1 MKGQRGNRFDHAGQP
16 GFEGRAAGR
25 QGAGGP
31 TGGTRASGQQAPAAR
46 YGYSA
51 QGAHRAA
58 PQGARGKAAPGAT
71 GAHGMAMP
79 DQTAYMPAM
88 PGAGSGGKGAG
99 GGKSSHASTK
109 MPHKAVFI
117 ALGIFIAILAIA
129 YGAGVFVFHE
139 RFYPQTSL
147 GSLDISMN
155 TREEAAEQLTAVESN
170 YEVAV
175 SGEGLDFVVSAED
188 GGVSIDADA
197 VISSAA
203 SDVNPWLWFI
213 QMWGTHDET
222 SHLAASSDEGALA
235 DFVRAQVD
243 EFNADAEP
251 SEDAS
256 IVYSSNSG
264 AYEIK
269 QEVYGTQ
276 VAADQVA
283 SAVATAIATM
293 QDTVQVTEDM
303 LVKPQVLSDDE
314 RLASGRD
321 AANAMIKCDVTLK
334 SSDTGVQAGEVNGD
348 VISQW
353 ISFGEDFQPTL
364 DEEAMG
370 AWIDDLSSAYNTI
383 GTTRTYTRGDG
394 KEVTAEG
401 GDYGWSVDSETLK
414 SAVKDAIDNG
424 TQGDLEV
431 SFTSTGN
438 GYTKAGMDW
447 GAYCDVDLTEQHAY
461 YYDASGDLLWESG
474 IVSGVPD
481 AENSTPTGIYWLKN
495 LQQDVSLKGPIDPKT
510 NKPEWDSPVDYW
522 MPFVDN
528 LVGLHDASWQPS
540 WVFSDASAY
549 KTYGSH
555 GCVNLPTKK
564 AAQLFD
570 IIQIGDPVIVHW

>member
-1 MKGQRGNRFDHAGQP
+1 M
-16 GFEGRAAGR
+16 
-25 QGAGGP
+25 P
-31 TGGTRASGQQAPAAR
+31 T
-46 YGYSA
+46 
-51 QGAHRAA
+51 
-58 PQGARGKAAPGAT
+58 
-71 GAHGMAMP
+71 
-79 DQTAYMPAM
+79 M
-88 PGAGSGGKGAG
+88 PGAASGGQGGKGGA
-99 GGKSSHASTK
+99 SSHASTK

-129 YGAGVFVFHE
+129 YGAGVFVFHD
-139 RFYPQTSL
+139 RFYPQTAL

-155 TREEAAEQLTAVESN
+155 TRDEAVAQLSSVEAD

-188 GGVSIDADA
+188 GGVSIDVDA

-203 SDVNPWLWFI
+203 HDANPWLWFI
-213 QMWGTHDET
+213 QIWGTHDET
-222 SHLAASSDEGALA
+222 SHLAASSDEGTLA
-235 DFVRAQVD
+235 DFIRAQVD
-243 EFNADAEP
+243 TFNADAEP
-251 SEDAS
+251 SVDAS
-256 IVYSSNSG
+256 IVYSSDSG

-269 QEVYGTQ
+269 KEVYGTQ
-276 VAADQVA
+276 VAADQVV

-293 QDTVQVTEDM
+293 QDTVQVTDDM

-321 AANAMIKCDVTLK
+321 AANGMIKCDVTLK
-334 SSDTGVQAGEVNGD
+334 SSDTGVQAGEVDGS

-353 ISFGEDFQPTL
+353 ISFGDDFKPTL

-401 GDYGWSVDSETLK
+401 GDYGWSVDSDTLK
-414 SAVKDAIDNG
+414 AAVKDAIDNG

-461 YYDASGDLLWESG
+461 YFDASGELLWESG

-481 AENSTPTGIYWLKN
+481 AENSTPTGIYYLKN

-522 MPFVDN
+522 MPFVGN

-564 AAQLFD
+564 AAQLFG